1 MAGKLENR
9 VALVTGAS
17 SGIGAAIAEVF
28 AADGARVVLAA
39 RRIDKMQ
46 AIAASIT
53 AAGGP
58 EPIVCQTDV
67 RREDEVLSAFE
78 TIDRR
83 CGQLDILV
91 NCAGFADHT
100 PTEQL
105 SLARWKDIVDTNL
118 TACFLASRE
127 ALKRMKPR
135 GAGRI
140 IIIGSISAKSPRP
153 NSIGYT
159 STKFALEG
167 MTRSLALDARD
178 FGVAVSI
185 LHPGSTKTELMPGME
200 NRPPRESMEARDVAN
215 AALLMAGLPNETNVL
230 EVTMLPLGQPF
241 LGRG

>member
-1 MAGKLENR
+1 MAGRLENQ

-17 SGIGAAIAEVF
+17 SGIGAAIVEAF
-28 AADGARVVLAA
+28 AAEGARVVMAA
-39 RRIDKMQ
+39 RRVDKMQ
-46 AIAASIT
+46 AVADSIG
-53 AAGGP
+53 ANGP
-58 EPIVCQTDV
+58 SPIICPTDV
-67 RREDEVLSAFE
+67 RREDEILSVFE

-83 CGQLDILV
+83 CGRLDILV

-100 PTEQL
+100 PTENL

-118 TACFLASRE
+118 TACFLCSRE
-127 ALKRMKPR
+127 ALKRMKPQ
-135 GAGRI
+135 GSGRV

-185 LHPGSTKTELMPGME
+185 LHPGSTKTELTPGME
-200 NRPPRESMEARDVAN
+200 NRTALESMDARDVA
-215 AALLMAGLPNETNVL
+215 AAATLMACLPKETNLL
-230 EVTMLPLGQPF
+230 EALMLPLGQPF